1 MDPLSKLGVMEY
13 SLDALQSMPTLSR
26 GQSSDLKIDTGFRRV
41 WLSRCSIED
50 GEPYNN
56 KVTIERLVSG
66 IWETIVTYQAKGG
79 E

>member
-1 MDPLSKLGVMEY
+1 MEY
-13 SLDALQSMPTLSR
+13 SLDVLQSMPTLAT
-26 GQSSDLKIDTGFRRV
+26 GKAANLKIDTGFRRV
-41 WLSRCSIED
+41 WLSRCTIED

-66 IWETIVTYQAKGG
+66 AWKIICTYQAKGS